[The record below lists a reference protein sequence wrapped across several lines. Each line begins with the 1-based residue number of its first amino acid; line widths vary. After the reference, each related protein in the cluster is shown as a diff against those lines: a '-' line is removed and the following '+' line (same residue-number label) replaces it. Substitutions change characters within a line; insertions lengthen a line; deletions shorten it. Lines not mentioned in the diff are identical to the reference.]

1 MAFQANQPLVDF
13 NFGKN
18 RLAKWLLRL
27 LLLCLVFGGGYAAY
41 RQRVALPNQQAKTQT
56 QTVSVEKLNL
66 AVTVSA
72 NGVIEPERAINL
84 SPKTTGLLKTLLV
97 KEGDRVQKGQILA
110 YMDDSNLTGQLTQAE
125 GQLAERQANLQK
137 LLAGNRREDIAQA
150 QAQLAEAQANLQKL
164 LAGNRREDIAQGLA
178 RLEKAQANLQQ
189 AEDDLQR
196 KQELAT
202 AGAISVEDFNQVR
215 TARDTAEAGVKE
227 AKQALLLLKAGARP
241 EDIAQARARVMQRQ
255 QSLKLAKAGAR
266 PEDIAQARARVMQ
279 AEGAVQNAKAQIA
292 DTVIRAPFTGIVAR
306 KYADPGAFVSP
317 TTAGSSVLSATS
329 SSILSLASSN
339 QVVTAYVAESNISK
353 IRLGQDVTITVDAYS
368 GKTFTG
374 QVAQIAAQAV
384 VEQNVTSFEVK
395 VAIVS
400 DSQQLLRSGMNVHLE
415 FKVGTLLNALVVPTV
430 AIVRQENATGVFVAG
445 ENNQAIFTP
454 IVTGVTANH
463 KTEVKSGLQG
473 TERVFINFPEGF
485 RPQSMTPPPFPG
497 SRSRSR

>member
-1 MAFQANQPLVDF
+1 MAFQANQPWADF

-27 LLLCLVFGGGYAAY
+27 LLLCLVLGGGYAAY
-41 RQRVALPNQQAKTQT
+41 RQRVILPNQQAKTQM

-66 AVTVSA
+66 AITVSA

-150 QAQLAEAQANLQKL
+150 QAQLAEAQANLEKL

-178 RLEKAQANLQQ
+178 RLEKAQANLQE
-189 AEDDLQR
+189 ADDDLQR
-196 KQELAT
+196 NQELAT
-202 AGAISVEDFNQVR
+202 AGAISVKEFNQAR
-215 TARDTAEAGVKE
+215 TARDTAEAGVNE

-255 QSLKLAKAGAR
+255 QSLKLAQAGAR

-306 KYADPGAFVSP
+306 KYADPG
-317 TTAGSSVLSATS
+317 
-329 SSILSLASSN
+329 
-339 QVVTAYVAESNISK
+339 
-353 IRLGQDVTITVDAYS
+353 
-368 GKTFTG
+368 
-374 QVAQIAAQAV
+374 
-384 VEQNVTSFEVK
+384 
-395 VAIVS
+395 
-400 DSQQLLRSGMNVHLE
+400 
-415 FKVGTLLNALVVPTV
+415 
-430 AIVRQENATGVFVAG
+430 
-445 ENNQAIFTP
+445 
-454 IVTGVTANH
+454 
-463 KTEVKSGLQG
+463 
-473 TERVFINFPEGF
+473 
-485 RPQSMTPPPFPG
+485 
-497 SRSRSR
+497 